1 MNITWTPE
9 ESALARQ
16 LMVIGASDETFREQV
31 GRSKRAARSHIRWVD
46 DAKFRE
52 ESKERRQI
60 AARAVPRVMT
70 TIASRPQP
78 LPEQIEAALHRN
90 YAPRSVTAS
99 LLGDPAP
106 GQSALDRRNTA
117 EARL

>member
-1 MNITWTPE
+1 MNKTWSAE
-9 ESALARQ
+9 ESALARH
-16 LMVIGASDETFREQV
+16 LMAIEASDETFRQQV

-46 DAKFRE
+46 DAKFRADT
-52 ESKERRQI
+52 KERHATAWREKPKKI
-60 AARAVPRVMT
+60 V

-78 LPEQIEAALHRN
+78 NADQIDAALHRN
-90 YAPRSVTAS
+90 YAPRSVTAM